1 MAFVELGG
9 GSEAPEESGATS
21 DESMLEQHLRAFK
34 RALDAG
40 NFKQAAECFSA
51 AQTEAG
57 SAEPDADDEAP
68 VDDEY

>member
-9 GSEAPEESGATS
+9 GPEAPEESGATN

-51 AQTEAG
+51 AQTEASEG
-57 SAEPDADDEAP
+57 DTSAPDDDIDYE
-68 VDDEY
+68 D